1 MRRLKSPD
9 TRTQYPLILS
19 WALTIHKAQGMTLNR
34 SIVNLSN
41 TEFSAGLTYT
51 ACTRVRKLSDM
62 AFDLFP
68 NFYRQDSRY
77 TVIILKTVLLLRI
90 QTIFKKKAFKE
101 RLDEELR
108 KLALYQPQT
117 IPSDVQA
124 NTDVYIEDVEVDDE
138 NSYKENQWPDM

>member
-1 MRRLKSPD
+1 
-9 TRTQYPLILS
+9 
-19 WALTIHKAQGMTLNR
+19 
-34 SIVNLSN
+34 
-41 TEFSAGLTYT
+41 
-51 ACTRVRKLSDM
+51 M
-62 AFDLFP
+62 AFEPFP

-77 TVIILKTVLLLRI
+77 TVIILRTVLLLRI

-117 IPSDVQA
+117 IPSDAQA

>member
-1 MRRLKSPD
+1 
-9 TRTQYPLILS
+9 
-19 WALTIHKAQGMTLNR
+19 
-34 SIVNLSN
+34 
-41 TEFSAGLTYT
+41 
-51 ACTRVRKLSDM
+51 M

-117 IPSDVQA
+117 IPSEVQA

>member
-1 MRRLKSPD
+1 
-9 TRTQYPLILS
+9 
-19 WALTIHKAQGMTLNR
+19 
-34 SIVNLSN
+34 
-41 TEFSAGLTYT
+41 
-51 ACTRVRKLSDM
+51 M
-62 AFDLFP
+62 AFEPFP

-77 TVIILKTVLLLRI
+77 TVIILRTVLLLRI

-124 NTDVYIEDVEVDDE
+124 NTDVHIEDVEVDDE

>member
-1 MRRLKSPD
+1 
-9 TRTQYPLILS
+9 
-19 WALTIHKAQGMTLNR
+19 
-34 SIVNLSN
+34 
-41 TEFSAGLTYT
+41 
-51 ACTRVRKLSDM
+51 M
-62 AFDLFP
+62 AFEPFP